1 MGRLEDELGCGP
13 RPRCGIAPLG
23 YTTSDIIR
31 PSDEMGGLVGKRV
44 VITTFGS
51 FGDLNPYLGVALG
64 LKARGH
70 DPVIATAEFYRR
82 FVEAEG
88 LGFRPVRPDRD
99 PHDTETVRRIMNPI
113 MNPRR
118 TPGYLMKELLF
129 PRLQESY
136 EDLSEAT
143 RGADVL
149 LTHPLTFAGPLVAEK
164 LSIPWVSTVLAP
176 ISFFSAHE
184 FPALPIFPRLAVTL
198 RRLGPGAGRA
208 LVGLAKQATR
218 HWPEPVRRLRTELG
232 LSPGKHPIHEGQF
245 SPELVLAMFSRVL
258 AEPRPDWPPNTRIT
272 GHVFYDGSG
281 RDGLS
286 PDLERFL
293 ASGPAPVVFTL
304 GTSLVAKGPAAGS
317 FYRESLKAAQILK
330 LRSLF
335 LVGNDPNNHLPVP
348 LPEGV
353 AAVDRAP
360 FSKLFPRA
368 AAVVH
373 QGGIG
378 TVGQALRAGRPQ
390 LLVPFAFDQPD
401 NAQRIQRLGGAEV
414 LYPRQYTAP
423 RAARRLGDLLGES
436 EYIRRA
442 GEVAGLVRSED
453 GVGDACDAIEDL
465 FASSRRGRA

>member
-1 MGRLEDELGCGP
+1 MGRHGDELGGGP
-13 RPRCGIAPLG
+13 RPRCRNGLLG
-23 YTTSDIIR
+23 LTTSDVVR
-31 PSDEMGGLVGKRV
+31 TSGEMGGLVGKRV

-51 FGDLNPYLGVALG
+51 FGDLNPSLGLALG

-70 DPVIATAEFYRR
+70 DTVIATAEFYRP

-88 LGFRPVRPDRD
+88 VGFRPVRPDRNL
-99 PHDTETVRRIMNPI
+99 HETEAIRRIVNPG
-113 MNPRR
+113 R
-118 TPGYLMKELLF
+118 TPEHIMRELLF
-129 PRLQESY
+129 PHLQESY

-143 RGADVL
+143 RGADAL

-164 LSIPWVSTVLAP
+164 VSVPWVSTVLAP
-176 ISFFSAHE
+176 ISFFSAHD
-184 FPALPIFPRLAVTL
+184 FPALPVFPRLTIML
-198 RRLGPGAGRA
+198 RRLGPGAGRP
-208 LVGLAKQATR
+208 LVGLAKRATL
-218 HWPEPVRRLRTELG
+218 HWPEPVRRLRTEIG
-232 LSPGKHPIHEGQF
+232 LSSGKHPIHEGQF

-258 AEPRPDWPPNTRIT
+258 AKPQPDWPPNTRIT

-293 ASGPAPVVFTL
+293 SSGPAPVVFTL
-304 GTSLVAKGPAAGS
+304 GTSLVGKGPAAGS
-317 FYRESLKAAQILK
+317 FYRESLKATRILK

-335 LVGNDPNNHLPVP
+335 VVGKDPKNHLPVP

-353 AAVDRAP
+353 AAVDYAP

-378 TVGQALRAGRPQ
+378 TIGQVLRSGRPQ
-390 LLVPFAFDQPD
+390 LVVPFAGAQPA
-401 NAQRIQRLGGAEV
+401 NAQRVQRLGGAEV

-423 RAARRLGDLLGES
+423 RVARRLGDLLGES
-436 EYIRRA
+436 GYARRA
-442 GEVAGLVRSED
+442 GEIARRVRSED
-453 GVGDACDAIEDL
+453 GTSDACDAIEEL
-465 FASSRRGRA
+465 FASS

>member
-1 MGRLEDELGCGP
+1 LCDSDIG
-13 RPRCGIAPLG
+13 PLG
-23 YTTSDIIR
+23 HTTSDVIR
-31 PSDEMGGLVGKRV
+31 ASDEMGGLVGKRI

-51 FGDLNPYLGVALG
+51 FGDFNPYLGLALG
-64 LKARGH
+64 LRARGH
-70 DPVIATAEFYRR
+70 DPVIATGESYRH

-88 LGFRPVRPDRD
+88 VGFRPVRPDRNLYD
-99 PHDTETVRRIMNPI
+99 IEAVRRSNPG
-113 MNPRR
+113 R
-118 TPGYLMKELLF
+118 TPAYLMKKLLF

-164 LSIPWVSTVLAP
+164 VSIPWVSTVLAP
-176 ISFFSAHE
+176 ISFFSAHD
-184 FPALPIFPRLAVTL
+184 FPVLPLLPRLAVVL

-208 LVGLAKQATR
+208 LVGLAKRATR
-218 HWPEPVRRLRTELG
+218 HWPEPVRRLRTEIG

-258 AEPRPDWPPNTRIT
+258 AKPQPDWPPNTRIT

-281 RDGLS
+281 RDELS

-304 GTSLVAKGPAAGS
+304 GTGVVGKGPAADS
-317 FYRESLKAAQILK
+317 FYRESLKAVRILK

-335 LVGNDPNNHLPVP
+335 LVGKDPKSRLPVP
-348 LPEGV
+348 LPKGV
-353 AAVDRAP
+353 AAVDHAP

-378 TVGQALRAGRPQ
+378 TIAQVLRAGRPQ
-390 LLVPFAFDQPD
+390 LVVPFAVDQPD
-401 NAQRIQRLGGAEV
+401 NAQRVQRLGGTDV

-423 RAARRLGDLLGES
+423 RAARRLGNLLGDS

-453 GVGDACDAIEDL
+453 GVGDACDAIEEL

>member
-1 MGRLEDELGCGP
+1 
-13 RPRCGIAPLG
+13 
-23 YTTSDIIR
+23 
-31 PSDEMGGLVGKRV
+31 MGGPVGKRV

-51 FGDLNPYLGVALG
+51 FGDLNPYLGLALG

-70 DPVIATAEFYRR
+70 DPVIATAEFYRH

-88 LGFRPVRPDRD
+88 VGFRPVRPDRNL
-99 PHDTETVRRIMNPI
+99 HETEVIRRMMNPG
-113 MNPRR
+113 R
-118 TPGYLMKELLF
+118 TPAHLMKGLLF

-136 EDLSEAT
+136 DDLSEAT

-164 LSIPWVSTVLAP
+164 VSVPWVSTVLAP
-176 ISFFSAHE
+176 ISFFSAHD
-184 FPALPIFPRLAVTL
+184 FPALPVFPRLAIML
-198 RRLGPGAGRA
+198 RRLGPGPGRA
-208 LVGLAKQATR
+208 LVGLAKRATL
-218 HWPEPVRRLRTELG
+218 HWPEPVRRLRTEIG
-232 LSPGKHPIHEGQF
+232 LSSGKHPIHEGQF

-258 AEPRPDWPPNTRIT
+258 AKPQPDWPLNTRIT
-272 GHVFYDGSG
+272 GHIFYDGSG

-293 ASGPAPVVFTL
+293 SSGPAPVVFTL
-304 GTSLVAKGPAAGS
+304 GTSLVGKGPAAGS
-317 FYRESLKAAQILK
+317 FYRQSLKATRILK

-335 LVGNDPNNHLPVP
+335 LVGNDPKNHLPVP

-353 AAVDRAP
+353 AVVDRAP

-378 TVGQALRAGRPQ
+378 TIGQALRAGRPQ

-401 NAQRIQRLGGAEV
+401 NALRVERLGSAQV

-423 RAARRLGDLLGES
+423 RAARLLDDLIGAS
-436 EYIRRA
+436 GYARRA
-442 GEVAGLVRSED
+442 GEVARRVRSED
-453 GVGDACDAIEDL
+453 GVGDACDAIEEL
-465 FASSRRGRA
+465 FTSS

>member
-1 MGRLEDELGCGP
+1 
-13 RPRCGIAPLG
+13 
-23 YTTSDIIR
+23 
-31 PSDEMGGLVGKRV
+31 MGGLVSKRI

-51 FGDLNPYLGVALG
+51 FGDFNPYLGLALG

-70 DPVIATAEFYRR
+70 DTVVATAEFYRP

-88 LGFRPVRPDRD
+88 VGFRPVRPDRNLYD
-99 PHDTETVRRIMNPI
+99 IEAVRRSNPG
-113 MNPRR
+113 R
-118 TPGYLMKELLF
+118 TPAYLMKKLLF

-143 RGADVL
+143 RGADML

-164 LSIPWVSTVLAP
+164 VSIPWVSTVLAP
-176 ISFFSAHE
+176 ISFFSAHD
-184 FPALPIFPRLAVTL
+184 FPVLPLLPRLAVVL

-208 LVGLAKQATR
+208 LVGLAKRATR
-218 HWPEPVRRLRTELG
+218 HWPEPVRRLRTEIG

-258 AEPRPDWPPNTRIT
+258 AKPRPDWPPNTRIT

-293 ASGPAPVVFTL
+293 ASGEAPVVFTL
-304 GTSLVAKGPAAGS
+304 GTGVVGKGPAADS
-317 FYRESLKAAQILK
+317 FYRESLKAVRILK

-335 LVGNDPNNHLPVP
+335 LVGKDPKSRLPVP
-348 LPEGV
+348 LPNGA
-353 AAVDRAP
+353 AAVDHAP
-360 FSKLFPRA
+360 FSKLFPWA

-378 TVGQALRAGRPQ
+378 TIGQVLRSGRPQ
-390 LLVPFAFDQPD
+390 LVVPFAGDQPD
-401 NAQRIQRLGGAEV
+401 NAQRVQRLGGAEV

-423 RAARRLGDLLGES
+423 RVARRLGDLLGES
-436 EYIRRA
+436 GYARRA
-442 GEVAGLVRSED
+442 GEIARRVRSED
-453 GVGDACDAIEDL
+453 GVSDACDAIEEL
-465 FASSRRGRA
+465 FASS

>member
-1 MGRLEDELGCGP
+1 
-13 RPRCGIAPLG
+13 
-23 YTTSDIIR
+23 
-31 PSDEMGGLVGKRV
+31 MGGLVSKRI

-51 FGDLNPYLGVALG
+51 FGDFNPYLGLALG

-70 DPVIATAEFYRR
+70 DTVVATAEFYRP

-88 LGFRPVRPDRD
+88 VGFRPVRPDRNLYD
-99 PHDTETVRRIMNPI
+99 IEAVRRSNPG
-113 MNPRR
+113 R
-118 TPGYLMKELLF
+118 TPAYLMKKLLF

-143 RGADVL
+143 RGADML

-164 LSIPWVSTVLAP
+164 VSIPWVSTVLAP
-176 ISFFSAHE
+176 ISFFSAHD
-184 FPALPIFPRLAVTL
+184 FPVLPLLPRLAVVL

-208 LVGLAKQATR
+208 LVGLAKRATR
-218 HWPEPVRRLRTELG
+218 HWPEPVRRLRTEIG

-258 AEPRPDWPPNTRIT
+258 AKPRPDWPPNTRIT

-304 GTSLVAKGPAAGS
+304 GTGVVGKGPAADS
-317 FYRESLKAAQILK
+317 FYRESLKAVRILK

-335 LVGNDPNNHLPVP
+335 LVGKDPKSRLPVP
-348 LPEGV
+348 LPKGV
-353 AAVDRAP
+353 AAVDHAP

-378 TVGQALRAGRPQ
+378 TIGQVLRSGRPQ
-390 LLVPFAFDQPD
+390 LVVPFAGDQPD
-401 NAQRIQRLGGAEV
+401 NAQRVQRLGGAEV

-423 RAARRLGDLLGES
+423 RVARRLGDLLGES
-436 EYIRRA
+436 GYARRA
-442 GEVAGLVRSED
+442 GEIARRVRSED
-453 GVGDACDAIEDL
+453 GVSDACDAIEEL
-465 FASSRRGRA
+465 FASS

>member
-1 MGRLEDELGCGP
+1 
-13 RPRCGIAPLG
+13 
-23 YTTSDIIR
+23 
-31 PSDEMGGLVGKRV
+31 MGGLVGKRV

-51 FGDLNPYLGVALG
+51 FGDLNPYLGLALG

-70 DPVIATAEFYRR
+70 DPVIATAEFYRH

-88 LGFRPVRPDRD
+88 VGFRPVRPDRNL
-99 PHDTETVRRIMNPI
+99 HETEAIRRMMNPG
-113 MNPRR
+113 R
-118 TPGYLMKELLF
+118 TPAHLMKGLLF

-164 LSIPWVSTVLAP
+164 VSVPWVSTVLAP
-176 ISFFSAHE
+176 ISFFSAHD
-184 FPALPIFPRLAVTL
+184 FPALPVFPRLTIML
-198 RRLGPGAGRA
+198 RRLGPGAGRP
-208 LVGLAKQATR
+208 LVGLAKRATR
-218 HWPEPVRRLRTELG
+218 HWPEPVRRLRTEIG
-232 LSPGKHPIHEGQF
+232 LSSGKHPIHEGQF
-245 SPELVLAMFSRVL
+245 SPELVLAMFSRSL
-258 AEPRPDWPPNTRIT
+258 AMPQPDWPPNTRIT

-304 GTSLVAKGPAAGS
+304 STSLVGKGPAAGS
-317 FYRESLKAAQILK
+317 FYRESLKATRILK

-335 LVGNDPNNHLPVP
+335 LVGKDPKNHLPVP

-353 AAVDRAP
+353 AAVDHAP

-378 TVGQALRAGRPQ
+378 TIGQVLRSGRPQ
-390 LLVPFAFDQPD
+390 LVVPFAVDQPD
-401 NAQRIQRLGGAEV
+401 NALRVQRLGGAEV
-414 LYPRQYTAP
+414 LYPRRYAAP
-423 RAARRLGDLLGES
+423 RVARRLDDLIGAS
-436 EYIRRA
+436 GYARRA
-442 GEVAGLVRSED
+442 GEIARRVRSED
-453 GVGDACDAIEDL
+453 GVGDACDAIEEL
-465 FASSRRGRA
+465 FARS

>member
-1 MGRLEDELGCGP
+1 MRLGRLGDELGGGP
-13 RPRCGIAPLG
+13 RPRGGIGPLG
-23 YTTSDIIR
+23 LTTSDVTR
-31 PSDEMGGLVGKRV
+31 ALGEMGGLVGKRV

-51 FGDLNPYLGVALG
+51 FGDLNPYLGLALG

-70 DPVIATAEFYRR
+70 DPAIATAEFYRP

-88 LGFRPVRPDRD
+88 VGFRPIRPDVD
-99 PHDTETVRRIMNPI
+99 HHETEAVRRIMK
-113 MNPRR
+113 PRR
-118 TPGYLMKELLF
+118 TPGYLMKKLLF

-164 LSIPWVSTVLAP
+164 VSIPWVSTVLAP
-176 ISFFSAHE
+176 ISFFSAHD
-184 FPALPIFPRLAVTL
+184 FPALPVLPRLAVVL

-208 LVGLAKQATR
+208 LVGLAKRATR
-218 HWPEPVRRLRTELG
+218 HWPEPVRRLRTEIG

-245 SPELVLAMFSRVL
+245 SPELVLAMFSRAL
-258 AEPRPDWPPNTRIT
+258 AKPQPDWPPNTRIT

-293 ASGPAPVVFTL
+293 SSGPPPVVFTL
-304 GTSLVAKGPAAGS
+304 GTSVVGKGPAADC
-317 FYRESLKAAQILK
+317 FYRESLKAVRMLK

-335 LVGNDPNNHLPVP
+335 LVGKDPKSRLPVP
-348 LPEGV
+348 LPKGA
-353 AAVDRAP
+353 AAVDYAP

-378 TVGQALRAGRPQ
+378 TIGQVLRSGRPQ
-390 LLVPFAFDQPD
+390 LVVPFAVDQPD
-401 NAQRIQRLGGAEV
+401 NALRVQRLGGAEV
-414 LYPRQYTAP
+414 LYPRRYAAP
-423 RAARRLGDLLGES
+423 RVARRLDDLIGAS
-436 EYIRRA
+436 GYARRA
-442 GEVAGLVRSED
+442 GEIARRVRSED
-453 GVGDACDAIEDL
+453 GVGDACDAIEEL
-465 FASSRRGRA
+465 FARS

>member
-1 MGRLEDELGCGP
+1 MGRLGDELGSGP
-13 RPRCGIAPLG
+13 RPLCGIGPLG
-23 YTTSDIIR
+23 LPASYVIWASG
-31 PSDEMGGLVGKRV
+31 EMGGLMGKRV

-51 FGDLNPYLGVALG
+51 FGDLNPYLGLALG

-70 DPVIATAEFYRR
+70 DPAIATAEFYRP

-88 LGFRPVRPDRD
+88 VGFRPVRPDVD
-99 PHDTETVRRIMNPI
+99 HHETEAVRRIMK
-113 MNPRR
+113 PRR

-129 PRLQESY
+129 PCLQESY

-176 ISFFSAHE
+176 ISFFSAHD
-184 FPALPIFPRLAVTL
+184 FPALPLLPRLAVVL

-208 LVGLAKQATR
+208 LGGLAKRATR

-304 GTSLVAKGPAAGS
+304 STSLVGKGPAAGS
-317 FYRESLKAAQILK
+317 FYRESLKATRILK

-335 LVGNDPNNHLPVP
+335 VVGKDPKNHLPVP

-353 AAVDRAP
+353 AAVDYAP

-378 TVGQALRAGRPQ
+378 TIGQVLRSGRPQ
-390 LLVPFAFDQPD
+390 LVVPFAVDQPD
-401 NAQRIQRLGGAEV
+401 NALRVQRLGGAEV
-414 LYPRQYTAP
+414 LYPRRYAAP
-423 RAARRLGDLLGES
+423 RVARRLDDLIGAS
-436 EYIRRA
+436 GYARRA
-442 GEVAGLVRSED
+442 ED
-453 GVGDACDAIEDL
+453 GVGDACDAIEEL
-465 FASSRRGRA
+465 FARS

>member
-1 MGRLEDELGCGP
+1 
-13 RPRCGIAPLG
+13 
-23 YTTSDIIR
+23 
-31 PSDEMGGLVGKRV
+31 MGGLVGKRI

-51 FGDLNPYLGVALG
+51 FGDFNPYLGLALG

-70 DPVIATAEFYRR
+70 DTVVATAEFYRPI
-82 FVEAEG
+82 VEAEG
-88 LGFRPVRPDRD
+88 VGFRPVRPDRNLYD
-99 PHDTETVRRIMNPI
+99 IEAVRRSNPG
-113 MNPRR
+113 R
-118 TPGYLMKELLF
+118 TPAHLMKKLLF

-164 LSIPWVSTVLAP
+164 VSIPWVSTVLAP
-176 ISFFSAHE
+176 ISFFSAHD
-184 FPALPIFPRLAVTL
+184 FPVLPLLPRLAVVL

-208 LVGLAKQATR
+208 LVGLAKRATR
-218 HWPEPVRRLRTELG
+218 HWPEPVRRLRTEIG

-258 AEPRPDWPPNTRIT
+258 AKPQPDWPPNTRIT

-304 GTSLVAKGPAAGS
+304 GTGVVGKGPAADS
-317 FYRESLKAAQILK
+317 FYRESLKAVRILK

-335 LVGNDPNNHLPVP
+335 LVGKDPKSRLPVP
-348 LPEGV
+348 LPKGV
-353 AAVDRAP
+353 AAVDHAP

-378 TVGQALRAGRPQ
+378 TIGQVLRSGRPQ
-390 LLVPFAFDQPD
+390 LVVPFAGDQPD
-401 NAQRIQRLGGAEV
+401 NALRVQRLGSAEV

-423 RAARRLGDLLGES
+423 RAARLLGDLLGES
-436 EYIRRA
+436 EYARRA
-442 GEVAGLVRSED
+442 GEVARRVRSED
-453 GVGDACDAIEDL
+453 GVSDACDAIEEL
-465 FASSRRGRA
+465 FASI

>member
-1 MGRLEDELGCGP
+1 MTPMPDLRTGRCRRRLP
-13 RPRCGIAPLG
+13 
-23 YTTSDIIR
+23 TSDVIR
-31 PSDEMGGLVGKRV
+31 ASDEMGGLVGKRI

-51 FGDLNPYLGVALG
+51 FGDFNPYLGLALG

-70 DPVIATAEFYRR
+70 DTVVATAEFYRP

-88 LGFRPVRPDRD
+88 VGFRPVRPDRNLY
-99 PHDTETVRRIMNPI
+99 DTEAVRRSNPG
-113 MNPRR
+113 R
-118 TPGYLMKELLF
+118 TPAYLMKELLF

-136 EDLSEAT
+136 EDLSETT
-143 RGADVL
+143 RGADML

-164 LSIPWVSTVLAP
+164 VSIPWVSTVLAP
-176 ISFFSAHE
+176 ISFFSAHD
-184 FPALPIFPRLAVTL
+184 FPVLPLLPRLAVVL

-208 LVGLAKQATR
+208 LVGLAKRATR
-218 HWPEPVRRLRTELG
+218 HWPEPVRRLRTEIG

-258 AEPRPDWPPNTRIT
+258 AKPQPDWPPNTRIT

-304 GTSLVAKGPAAGS
+304 GTGVVGKGPAADS
-317 FYRESLKAAQILK
+317 FYRESLKAVRILK

-335 LVGNDPNNHLPVP
+335 LVGKDPKSRLPVP
-348 LPEGV
+348 LPKGV
-353 AAVDRAP
+353 AAVDHAP

-378 TVGQALRAGRPQ
+378 AVGQVLRSGRPQ
-390 LLVPFAFDQPD
+390 LVVPFAGDQPD
-401 NAQRIQRLGGAEV
+401 NALRVQRLGGAEV

-423 RAARRLGDLLGES
+423 RAARRLDDLIGES
-436 EYIRRA
+436 GYARRA
-442 GEVAGLVRSED
+442 GEIARRVRSED
-453 GVGDACDAIEDL
+453 GVSDACDAIEEL
-465 FASSRRGRA
+465 LASS

>member
-1 MGRLEDELGCGP
+1 MGRHGDELGGGP
-13 RPRCGIAPLG
+13 RPRCRNGLLG
-23 YTTSDIIR
+23 LTTSDVVR
-31 PSDEMGGLVGKRV
+31 TSGEMGGLVGKRV

-51 FGDLNPYLGVALG
+51 FGDLNPYLGLALG

-82 FVEAEG
+82 LVEAEG
-88 LGFRPVRPDRD
+88 VGFRPVRPDRD
-99 PHDTETVRRIMNPI
+99 PHDTEEVRRIMNPI

-118 TPGYLMKELLF
+118 TPGYLMKKLLF

-164 LSIPWVSTVLAP
+164 VSIPWVSTVLAP
-176 ISFFSAHE
+176 ISFFSAHD
-184 FPALPIFPRLAVTL
+184 FPALPVLPRLAVVL

-208 LVGLAKQATR
+208 LGGLAKRATR
-218 HWPEPVRRLRTELG
+218 HWPEPVRRLRTEIG

-245 SPELVLAMFSRVL
+245 SPELVLAMFSRAL
-258 AEPRPDWPPNTRIT
+258 AKPQPDWPPNTRIT

-293 ASGPAPVVFTL
+293 SSGPPPVVFTL
-304 GTSLVAKGPAAGS
+304 GTSVVGKGPAADS
-317 FYRESLKAAQILK
+317 FYRESLKAVQILK

-335 LVGNDPNNHLPVP
+335 LVGKDPKSRLPVP
-348 LPEGV
+348 LPKGA
-353 AAVDRAP
+353 AAVDYAP

-378 TVGQALRAGRPQ
+378 TIGQVLRSGRPQ
-390 LLVPFAFDQPD
+390 LVVPFAVDQPD
-401 NAQRIQRLGGAEV
+401 NALRVQRLGGAEV
-414 LYPRQYTAP
+414 LYPRRYAAP
-423 RAARRLGDLLGES
+423 RAARRLHDLIGAS
-436 EYIRRA
+436 GYASRA
-442 GEVAGLVRSED
+442 GEIARRVRSED
-453 GVGDACDAIEDL
+453 GVGDACDAIEEL
-465 FASSRRGRA
+465 FANS

>member
-1 MGRLEDELGCGP
+1 MGRPGDELGSGP
-13 RPRCGIAPLG
+13 RPLCGIGPLG
-23 YTTSDIIR
+23 LPTSDVIWA
-31 PSDEMGGLVGKRV
+31 SDEMGGLVGKSV

-51 FGDLNPYLGVALG
+51 FGDFNPYLGLALG

-70 DPVIATAEFYRR
+70 DPAIATAEFYRP

-88 LGFRPVRPDRD
+88 VGFRPVRPDLD
-99 PHDTETVRRIMNPI
+99 HHETEAVRRIMK
-113 MNPRR
+113 PRR

-164 LSIPWVSTVLAP
+164 VSIPWVSTVLAP
-176 ISFFSAHE
+176 ISFFSAHD
-184 FPALPIFPRLAVTL
+184 FPALPIFPRLAVVL

-208 LVGLAKQATR
+208 LGGLAKRATR
-218 HWPEPVRRLRTELG
+218 HWPEPVRRLRTEIG

-258 AEPRPDWPPNTRIT
+258 AKPQPDWPPNTRIT

-281 RDGLS
+281 RDELS

-304 GTSLVAKGPAAGS
+304 GTSVVGRGPAADS
-317 FYRESLKAAQILK
+317 FYRESLKAARILK

-335 LVGNDPNNHLPVP
+335 LVGKDPKSRLPLP

-353 AAVDRAP
+353 AAVDHAP

-378 TVGQALRAGRPQ
+378 AIGHALRAGRPQ
-390 LLVPFAFDQPD
+390 LVVPFAVDQPD
-401 NAQRIQRLGGAEV
+401 NAQRLQRLGGAEV

-423 RAARRLGDLLGES
+423 RAARRLGDLLDES
-436 EYIRRA
+436 EYTRRA
-442 GEVAGLVRSED
+442 GEVARLVRSED
-453 GVGDACDAIEDL
+453 GVGDACDAIEEL
-465 FASSRRGRA
+465 FASYQRGRA

>member
-1 MGRLEDELGCGP
+1 MGRLGDELGGGP
-13 RPRCGIAPLG
+13 RPRCRNGLLG
-23 YTTSDIIR
+23 LTTSDVVR
-31 PSDEMGGLVGKRV
+31 TSGVMGGLVGKRV

-51 FGDLNPYLGVALG
+51 FGDLNPYLGLALG

-70 DPVIATAEFYRR
+70 DPAIATAEFYRP

-88 LGFRPVRPDRD
+88 VGFRPVRPDVD
-99 PHDTETVRRIMNPI
+99 HHETEAVHRIMK
-113 MNPRR
+113 PRR
-118 TPGYLMKELLF
+118 TPGYLMKKLLF

-164 LSIPWVSTVLAP
+164 VNIPWVSTVLAP

-184 FPALPIFPRLAVTL
+184 FPALPVFTRTALVL

-208 LVGLAKQATR
+208 LVGLAKRATR
-218 HWPEPVRRLRTELG
+218 HWPEPVRRLRTEIG

-258 AEPRPDWPPNTRIT
+258 AKPRPDWPLNTRIT
-272 GHVFYDGSG
+272 GHIFYDGSG

-304 GTSLVAKGPAAGS
+304 GTSVVGKGPAADS
-317 FYRESLKAAQILK
+317 FYRESLKAVRMLK

-335 LVGNDPNNHLPVP
+335 LVGKDPKNHLPVP

-353 AAVDRAP
+353 AVVDRAP

-378 TVGQALRAGRPQ
+378 TIGQALRAGRPQ

-401 NAQRIQRLGGAEV
+401 NALRVQRLGSAQV

-423 RAARRLGDLLGES
+423 RAARLLDDLIGAS
-436 EYIRRA
+436 GYARRA
-442 GEVAGLVRSED
+442 GEVARRVRSED
-453 GVGDACDAIEDL
+453 GVGDACDAIEEL
-465 FASSRRGRA
+465 FTSS

>member
-1 MGRLEDELGCGP
+1 
-13 RPRCGIAPLG
+13 
-23 YTTSDIIR
+23 
-31 PSDEMGGLVGKRV
+31 MGGLVGKKRV

-51 FGDLNPYLGVALG
+51 LGDLNPYLGLALG

-82 FVEAEG
+82 LVEAEG
-88 LGFRPVRPDRD
+88 VGFRPVRPDRD
-99 PHDTETVRRIMNPI
+99 PHDTEEVRRIMNPI

-118 TPGYLMKELLF
+118 TPGYLMKKLLF

-164 LSIPWVSTVLAP
+164 VNIPWVSTVLAP

-184 FPALPIFPRLAVTL
+184 FPALPVFTRTALVL

-208 LVGLAKQATR
+208 LVGLAKRATR
-218 HWPEPVRRLRTELG
+218 HWPEPVRRLRTEIG

-245 SPELVLAMFSRVL
+245 SHELVLAMFSRVL

-272 GHVFYDGSG
+272 GHVFYDGPS
-281 RDGLS
+281 RDELS

-304 GTSLVAKGPAAGS
+304 STSVVGKGPAAAS
-317 FYRESLKAAQILK
+317 FYRESLKAARILK
-330 LRSLF
+330 LRSVF
-335 LVGNDPNNHLPVP
+335 LVGNDPKSRLPVP
-348 LPEGV
+348 LPKGV

-453 GVGDACDAIEDL
+453 GVGDACAAIEEL

>member
-1 MGRLEDELGCGP
+1 
-13 RPRCGIAPLG
+13 
-23 YTTSDIIR
+23 
-31 PSDEMGGLVGKRV
+31 MGGLVSKRI

-51 FGDLNPYLGVALG
+51 FGDLNPYLGLALG
-64 LKARGH
+64 LQARGH
-70 DPVIATAEFYRR
+70 DPVIATAEFYRP

-88 LGFRPVRPDRD
+88 VGFRPVRPDVD
-99 PHDTETVRRIMNPI
+99 HHETEAVRRIMK
-113 MNPRR
+113 PRR

-143 RGADVL
+143 RGADAL

-164 LSIPWVSTVLAP
+164 VSVPWVSTVLAP
-176 ISFFSAHE
+176 ISFFSAHD
-184 FPALPIFPRLAVTL
+184 FPALPVFPRLTIML
-198 RRLGPGAGRA
+198 RRLGPGAGRP
-208 LVGLAKQATR
+208 LVGLAKRATR
-218 HWPEPVRRLRTELG
+218 HWPEPVRRLRTEIG
-232 LSPGKHPIHEGQF
+232 LSSGKHPIHEGQF
-245 SPELVLAMFSRVL
+245 SPELVLAMFSRSL
-258 AEPRPDWPPNTRIT
+258 AMPQPDWPPNTRIT

-304 GTSLVAKGPAAGS
+304 STSLVGKGPAAGS
-317 FYRESLKAAQILK
+317 FYRESLKATRILK

-335 LVGNDPNNHLPVP
+335 VVGKDPKNHLPVP

-353 AAVDRAP
+353 AAVDYAP

-378 TVGQALRAGRPQ
+378 TIGQVLRSGRPQ
-390 LLVPFAFDQPD
+390 LVVPFAVDQPD
-401 NAQRIQRLGGAEV
+401 NALRVQRLGGAEV
-414 LYPRQYTAP
+414 LYPRRYAAP
-423 RAARRLGDLLGES
+423 RVARRLDDLIGAS
-436 EYIRRA
+436 GYARRA
-442 GEVAGLVRSED
+442 GEIARRVRSED
-453 GVGDACDAIEDL
+453 GVGDACDAIEEL
-465 FASSRRGRA
+465 FARS

>member
-1 MGRLEDELGCGP
+1 LCDSD
-13 RPRCGIAPLG
+13 IVPLG
-23 YTTSDIIR
+23 ITTSDVIR
-31 PSDEMGGLVGKRV
+31 TSGEMGGLVGKRV

-51 FGDLNPYLGVALG
+51 FGDLNPYLGLALG

-70 DPVIATAEFYRR
+70 DPVIATAEFYRP

-88 LGFRPVRPDRD
+88 VGFRPVRPDLD
-99 PHDTETVRRIMNPI
+99 SHETEAVRRI

-118 TPGYLMKELLF
+118 TPGHLMRKLLF
-129 PRLQESY
+129 PRLKESY

-149 LTHPLTFAGPLVAEK
+149 LTHPLTFAGPIVAEK
-164 LSIPWVSTVLAP
+164 VSLPWVSTVLAP
-176 ISFFSAHE
+176 ISFFSAHD
-184 FPALPIFPRLAVTL
+184 FPALPLFPRLAVVL

-208 LVGLAKQATR
+208 LGGLAKRATR
-218 HWPEPVRRLRTELG
+218 RWPEPVRQLRAEIG
-232 LSPGKHPIHEGQF
+232 LPPGKHPIHEGQF

-258 AEPRPDWPPNTRIT
+258 GKPQPDWPPNTRIT
-272 GHVFYDGSG
+272 GQVFYHGSG

-293 ASGPAPVVFTL
+293 NSGPAPVVFSL
-304 GTSLVAKGPAAGS
+304 GTSVVGKGTAADS

-330 LRSLF
+330 VRSLF
-335 LVGNDPNNHLPVP
+335 LVGKDSKSRLPVP

-353 AAVDRAP
+353 TAVEQAP

-378 TVGQALRAGRPQ
+378 TIAQALRAGRPQ

-401 NAQRIQRLGGAEV
+401 NALRVQRLGSAEV

-423 RAARRLGDLLGES
+423 RAARLLGDLLGES
-436 EYIRRA
+436 EYARRA
-442 GEVAGLVRSED
+442 GEVARRVRSED
-453 GVGDACDAIEDL
+453 GVGDACDAIEEL
-465 FASSRRGRA
+465 FASI

>member
-1 MGRLEDELGCGP
+1 
-13 RPRCGIAPLG
+13 
-23 YTTSDIIR
+23 
-31 PSDEMGGLVGKRV
+31 MGGLVSKRI

-51 FGDLNPYLGVALG
+51 FGDFNPYLGLALG

-70 DPVIATAEFYRR
+70 DTVVATAEFYRP

-88 LGFRPVRPDRD
+88 VGFRPVRPDRNLYD
-99 PHDTETVRRIMNPI
+99 IEAVRRSNPG
-113 MNPRR
+113 R
-118 TPGYLMKELLF
+118 TPAYLMKKLLF

-143 RGADVL
+143 RGADML

-164 LSIPWVSTVLAP
+164 VSIPWVSTVLAP
-176 ISFFSAHE
+176 ISFFSAHD
-184 FPALPIFPRLAVTL
+184 FPVLPLLPRLAVVL

-208 LVGLAKQATR
+208 LVGLAKRATR
-218 HWPEPVRRLRTELG
+218 HWPEPVRRLRTEIG

-258 AEPRPDWPPNTRIT
+258 AKPRPDWPPNTRIT

-304 GTSLVAKGPAAGS
+304 GTGVVGKGPAADS
-317 FYRESLKAAQILK
+317 FYRESLKAVRILK

-335 LVGNDPNNHLPVP
+335 LVGKDPKSRLPVP
-348 LPEGV
+348 LPNGA
-353 AAVDRAP
+353 AAVDHAP
-360 FSKLFPRA
+360 FSKLFPWA

-378 TVGQALRAGRPQ
+378 TIGQVLRSGRPQ
-390 LLVPFAFDQPD
+390 LVVPFAGDQPD
-401 NAQRIQRLGGAEV
+401 NAQRVQRLGGAEV

-423 RAARRLGDLLGES
+423 RVARRLGDLLGES
-436 EYIRRA
+436 GYARRA
-442 GEVAGLVRSED
+442 GEIARRVRSED
-453 GVGDACDAIEDL
+453 GVSDACDAIEEL
-465 FASSRRGRA
+465 FASS

>member
-1 MGRLEDELGCGP
+1 LCDSDIG
-13 RPRCGIAPLG
+13 PLG
-23 YTTSDIIR
+23 HTTSDVIR
-31 PSDEMGGLVGKRV
+31 ASDEMGGLVGKRI

-51 FGDLNPYLGVALG
+51 FGDFNPYLGLALG

-70 DPVIATAEFYRR
+70 DTVVATAEFYRPI
-82 FVEAEG
+82 VEAEG
-88 LGFRPVRPDRD
+88 VGFRPVRPDRNLYD
-99 PHDTETVRRIMNPI
+99 IEAVRRSNPG
-113 MNPRR
+113 R
-118 TPGYLMKELLF
+118 TPAYLMKELLF

-164 LSIPWVSTVLAP
+164 VSIPWVSTVLAP
-176 ISFFSAHE
+176 ISFFSAHD
-184 FPALPIFPRLAVTL
+184 FPVLPLLPRLAVVL

-208 LVGLAKQATR
+208 LVGLAKRATR
-218 HWPEPVRRLRTELG
+218 HWPEPVRRLRTEIG

-258 AEPRPDWPPNTRIT
+258 AKPQPDWPPNTRIT

-304 GTSLVAKGPAAGS
+304 GTGVVGKGPAADS
-317 FYRESLKAAQILK
+317 FYRESLKAVRILK

-335 LVGNDPNNHLPVP
+335 LVGKDPKSRLPVP
-348 LPEGV
+348 LPKGV
-353 AAVDRAP
+353 AAVDHAP

-378 TVGQALRAGRPQ
+378 TIGQVLRSGRPQ
-390 LLVPFAFDQPD
+390 LVVPFAGDQPD
-401 NAQRIQRLGGAEV
+401 NALRVQRLGSAEV

-423 RAARRLGDLLGES
+423 RAARLLGDLLGES
-436 EYIRRA
+436 EYARRA
-442 GEVAGLVRSED
+442 GEVARRVRSED
-453 GVGDACDAIEDL
+453 GVSDACDAIEEL
-465 FASSRRGRA
+465 FASI

>member
-1 MGRLEDELGCGP
+1 MGRFGDELGSGP
-13 RPRCGIAPLG
+13 RPLCGIGPLG
-23 YTTSDIIR
+23 LPTSDVIWA
-31 PSDEMGGLVGKRV
+31 SGEMGGLVGKRV

-51 FGDLNPYLGVALG
+51 LGDLNPYLGLALG

-70 DPVIATAEFYRR
+70 DPAIATAEFYRP

-88 LGFRPVRPDRD
+88 VGFRPVRPDLD
-99 PHDTETVRRIMNPI
+99 HHETEAVRQIMK
-113 MNPRR
+113 PRR
-118 TPGYLMKELLF
+118 TPGHLMKELLF
-129 PRLQESY
+129 PLLQESY

-143 RGADVL
+143 RGADML

-164 LSIPWVSTVLAP
+164 VSIPWVSTVLAP
-176 ISFFSAHE
+176 ISFFSAHD
-184 FPALPIFPRLAVTL
+184 FPALPVFPRLAVVL

-208 LVGLAKQATR
+208 LGGLAKRATR
-218 HWPEPVRRLRTELG
+218 HWPEPVRRLRTEIG
-232 LSPGKHPIHEGQF
+232 LTPGKHPIHEGQF
-245 SPELVLAMFSRVL
+245 SPELVLAMFSCVL
-258 AEPRPDWPPNTRIT
+258 AKPQPDWPPNTRIT
-272 GHVFYDGSG
+272 GHVFYDRSG

-304 GTSLVAKGPAAGS
+304 GTSVVGKGPAADS
-317 FYRESLKAAQILK
+317 FYHESLKAARILK

-335 LVGNDPNNHLPVP
+335 LVGKDPKSRLPVP

-353 AAVDRAP
+353 AAVDHAP

-378 TVGQALRAGRPQ
+378 AIGHALRAGRPQ
-390 LLVPFAFDQPD
+390 LVVPFAVDQPD

-414 LYPRQYTAP
+414 LYPRQYSAP

-436 EYIRRA
+436 EYARRA
-442 GEVAGLVRSED
+442 GEIAGLVRSED
-453 GVGDACDAIEDL
+453 GVGDACDAIEEL
-465 FASSRRGRA
+465 FASSRRGKT

>member
-1 MGRLEDELGCGP
+1 MTPMPDLRTGRCRRRLP
-13 RPRCGIAPLG
+13 
-23 YTTSDIIR
+23 TSDVIR
-31 PSDEMGGLVGKRV
+31 ASDEMGGLVGKKRV

-51 FGDLNPYLGVALG
+51 LGDLNPYLGLALG

-82 FVEAEG
+82 LVEAEG
-88 LGFRPVRPDRD
+88 VGFRPVRPDRD
-99 PHDTETVRRIMNPI
+99 PHDTEEVRRIMNPI

-118 TPGYLMKELLF
+118 TPGYLMKKLLF

-164 LSIPWVSTVLAP
+164 VNIPWVSTVLAP

-184 FPALPIFPRLAVTL
+184 FPALPVFTRTALVL
-198 RRLGPGAGRA
+198 RRLGPGAGRT
-208 LVGLAKQATR
+208 LVGLAKRATR
-218 HWPEPVRRLRTELG
+218 HWPEPVRRLRTEIG

-272 GHVFYDGSG
+272 GHVFYDGSSL
-281 RDGLS
+281 DELS

-304 GTSLVAKGPAAGS
+304 STSVVGKGPAADS
-317 FYRESLKAAQILK
+317 FYRESLKAARILK
-330 LRSLF
+330 LRSVF
-335 LVGNDPNNHLPVP
+335 LVGNDPKSRLPVP

-453 GVGDACDAIEDL
+453 GVGDACDAIEEL

>member
-1 MGRLEDELGCGP
+1 MGRPGDELGSGP
-13 RPRCGIAPLG
+13 RPLCGIAPLG
-23 YTTSDIIR
+23 LPTSDVIWE
-31 PSDEMGGLVGKRV
+31 SDEMGGLVGKRV

-51 FGDLNPYLGVALG
+51 FGDLNPYLGLALG

-70 DPVIATAEFYRR
+70 DPAIATAEFYRP
-82 FVEAEG
+82 FGEAEG
-88 LGFRPVRPDRD
+88 VGFRPVRPDLD
-99 PHDTETVRRIMNPI
+99 HHETEAVHRIMK
-113 MNPRR
+113 PRR

-164 LSIPWVSTVLAP
+164 VSIPWVSTVLAP
-176 ISFFSAHE
+176 ISFFSAHD
-184 FPALPIFPRLAVTL
+184 FPALPVFPRLAVVL
-198 RRLGPGAGRA
+198 RRLGPGAGRP
-208 LVGLAKQATR
+208 LGGLAKRATR
-218 HWPEPVRRLRTELG
+218 HWPEPVRRLRTEIG

-368 AAVVH
+368 AALVH

-390 LLVPFAFDQPD
+390 LLVRFAFDQPD
-401 NAQRIQRLGGAEV
+401 NALRVQRLGGAEM

-423 RAARRLGDLLGES
+423 RAARRLGDLLAES
-436 EYIRRA
+436 EYARRA

>member
-1 MGRLEDELGCGP
+1 MGRPGDELGSGP
-13 RPRCGIAPLG
+13 RPLCGIGPLG
-23 YTTSDIIR
+23 LPTSDVIWA
-31 PSDEMGGLVGKRV
+31 SDEMGGLVGKRV

-51 FGDLNPYLGVALG
+51 FGDLNPYLGLALG

-70 DPVIATAEFYRR
+70 DPAIATAEFYRP

-88 LGFRPVRPDRD
+88 IGFRPVRPDLD
-99 PHDTETVRRIMNPI
+99 HHEPEAVRRIMK
-113 MNPRR
+113 PRR

-164 LSIPWVSTVLAP
+164 VSLPWVSTVLAP
-176 ISFFSAHE
+176 ISFFSAHD
-184 FPALPIFPRLAVTL
+184 FPVLPLLPRQAVVL
-198 RRLGPGAGRA
+198 RRLGPGARRA
-208 LVGLAKQATR
+208 LVGLAKRATR
-218 HWPEPVRRLRTELG
+218 HWPEPVRRLRTEIG

-258 AEPRPDWPPNTRIT
+258 AEIRPDWPPNTRIT

-281 RDGLS
+281 RDELS

-304 GTSLVAKGPAAGS
+304 GTSVVGMGPAADS
-317 FYRESLKAAQILK
+317 FYRESLKAARILK

-335 LVGNDPNNHLPVP
+335 LVGKDPKSRLPVP

-353 AAVDRAP
+353 AAVDHAP

-378 TVGQALRAGRPQ
+378 TIGHALRAGRPQ
-390 LLVPFAFDQPD
+390 LVVPFAVDQPD

-453 GVGDACDAIEDL
+453 GVGDACDAIEEL

>member
-1 MGRLEDELGCGP
+1 
-13 RPRCGIAPLG
+13 
-23 YTTSDIIR
+23 
-31 PSDEMGGLVGKRV
+31 MGGLVSKRI

-51 FGDLNPYLGVALG
+51 FGDFNPYLGLALG

-70 DPVIATAEFYRR
+70 DTVVATAEFYRP

-88 LGFRPVRPDRD
+88 IGFRPVRPDRNLY
-99 PHDTETVRRIMNPI
+99 DTEAVRRSNPG
-113 MNPRR
+113 R
-118 TPGYLMKELLF
+118 TPAYLMKKLLF

-143 RGADVL
+143 RGADML

-164 LSIPWVSTVLAP
+164 VSIPWVSTVLAP
-176 ISFFSAHE
+176 ISFFSAHD
-184 FPALPIFPRLAVTL
+184 FPVLPLLPRLAVVL

-208 LVGLAKQATR
+208 LVGLAKRATR
-218 HWPEPVRRLRTELG
+218 HWPEPVRRLRTEIG

-258 AEPRPDWPPNTRIT
+258 AKPRPDWPPNTRIT

-304 GTSLVAKGPAAGS
+304 GTGVVGKGPAADS
-317 FYRESLKAAQILK
+317 FYRESLKAVRILK

-335 LVGNDPNNHLPVP
+335 LVGKDPKSRLPVP
-348 LPEGV
+348 LPKGV
-353 AAVDRAP
+353 AAVDHAP

-378 TVGQALRAGRPQ
+378 AIGQVLRSGRPQ
-390 LLVPFAFDQPD
+390 LVVPFAGDQPD
-401 NAQRIQRLGGAEV
+401 NAQRVQRLGGAEV

-423 RAARRLGDLLGES
+423 RVARRLGDLLGES
-436 EYIRRA
+436 GYARRA
-442 GEVAGLVRSED
+442 GEIARRVRSED
-453 GVGDACDAIEDL
+453 GTSDACDAIEEL
-465 FASSRRGRA
+465 FASS

>member
-99 PHDTETVRRIMNPI
+99 PHDTETVRRIMNPV

-164 LSIPWVSTVLAP
+164 VNIPWVSTVLAP

-184 FPALPIFPRLAVTL
+184 FPALPVFTRPALVL
-198 RRLGPGAGRA
+198 RRLGPGVGRA
-208 LVGLAKQATR
+208 LVGLAKRATR
-218 HWPEPVRRLRTELG
+218 HWPEPVRRLRTEIG
-232 LSPGKHPIHEGQF
+232 LSAGKHPIHEGQF

-258 AEPRPDWPPNTRIT
+258 AKPQPDWPPNTRIT

-286 PDLERFL
+286 PELERFL
-293 ASGPAPVVFTL
+293 ASGPAPVVFRLST
-304 GTSLVAKGPAAGS
+304 GVGKGPAADS
-317 FYRESLKAAQILK
+317 FYRESLKAVRMLK

-335 LVGNDPNNHLPVP
+335 LVGKDPKSRLPVP

-353 AAVDRAP
+353 AAVDHAP

-378 TVGQALRAGRPQ
+378 TIAQVLRAGRPQ
-390 LLVPFAFDQPD
+390 LVVPFAVDQPD
-401 NAQRIQRLGGAEV
+401 NALRAQRLGSAEV
-414 LYPRQYTAP
+414 LYPWRYAAP
-423 RAARRLGDLLGES
+423 RAARRLDDLIRKPG
-436 EYIRRA
+436 YARRA
-442 GEVAGLVRSED
+442 GEIAGRVRSED
-453 GVGDACDAIEDL
+453 GVGDACDAIEEL
-465 FASSRRGRA
+465 FASP

>member
-1 MGRLEDELGCGP
+1 MGRPGDELGSGP
-13 RPRCGIAPLG
+13 RPLCGIGPLG
-23 YTTSDIIR
+23 LPTSDVIWA
-31 PSDEMGGLVGKRV
+31 SDEMGGLVGKRV

-51 FGDLNPYLGVALG
+51 FGDLNPYLGLALG

-70 DPVIATAEFYRR
+70 DPAIATAEFYRP

-88 LGFRPVRPDRD
+88 VGFRPVRPDLD
-99 PHDTETVRRIMNPI
+99 HHETEAVRRIMK
-113 MNPRR
+113 PRR

-164 LSIPWVSTVLAP
+164 VSIPWVSTVLAP
-176 ISFFSAHE
+176 ISFFSAHD
-184 FPALPIFPRLAVTL
+184 FPALPIFPRLAVVL

-208 LVGLAKQATR
+208 LGGLAKRATR
-218 HWPEPVRRLRTELG
+218 HWPEPVRRLRTEIG

-258 AEPRPDWPPNTRIT
+258 AKPQPDWPPNTRIT

-281 RDGLS
+281 RDELS

-304 GTSLVAKGPAAGS
+304 GTSVVGMGPAADS
-317 FYRESLKAAQILK
+317 FYRESLKAARILK

-335 LVGNDPNNHLPVP
+335 LVGKDPKSRLPVP

-353 AAVDRAP
+353 AAVDHAP

-368 AAVVH
+368 AVVVH

-378 TVGQALRAGRPQ
+378 AIGHALRAGRPQ
-390 LLVPFAFDQPD
+390 LVVPFAVDQPD

-436 EYIRRA
+436 EYARRA
-442 GEVAGLVRSED
+442 REVAGLVRSED
-453 GVGDACDAIEDL
+453 GVGDACDAIEEL

>member
-1 MGRLEDELGCGP
+1 MCDSDIG
-13 RPRCGIAPLG
+13 PLG
-23 YTTSDIIR
+23 HTTSDVIR
-31 PSDEMGGLVGKRV
+31 ASDEMGGLVGKRV

-51 FGDLNPYLGVALG
+51 FGDLNPYLGLALG

-70 DPVIATAEFYRR
+70 DPAIATAEFYRP

-88 LGFRPVRPDRD
+88 VGFRPVRPDRNLYD
-99 PHDTETVRRIMNPI
+99 IEAVRRSNPG
-113 MNPRR
+113 R
-118 TPGYLMKELLF
+118 TPAYLMKELLF

-143 RGADVL
+143 RGADML

-164 LSIPWVSTVLAP
+164 VSIPWVSTVLAP
-176 ISFFSAHE
+176 ISFFSAHD
-184 FPALPIFPRLAVTL
+184 FPALPVFPRLAVVP

-208 LVGLAKQATR
+208 LGGLAKRATR
-218 HWPEPVRRLRTELG
+218 HWPEPVRRLRTEIG

-258 AEPRPDWPPNTRIT
+258 AKPQPDWPPNTRIT

-304 GTSLVAKGPAAGS
+304 GTGVVGKGPAADS
-317 FYRESLKAAQILK
+317 FYRESLKAVRILK

-335 LVGNDPNNHLPVP
+335 LVGKDPKSRLPVP
-348 LPEGV
+348 LPKGV
-353 AAVDRAP
+353 AAVDHAP

-378 TVGQALRAGRPQ
+378 TIGQVLRSGRPQ
-390 LLVPFAFDQPD
+390 LVVPFAGDQPD
-401 NAQRIQRLGGAEV
+401 NALRVQRLGSAEV

-423 RAARRLGDLLGES
+423 RAARLLGDLLGES
-436 EYIRRA
+436 EYARRA

-453 GVGDACDAIEDL
+453 GVGDACDAIEEL

>member
-1 MGRLEDELGCGP
+1 
-13 RPRCGIAPLG
+13 
-23 YTTSDIIR
+23 
-31 PSDEMGGLVGKRV
+31 MGGLVGKRI

-51 FGDLNPYLGVALG
+51 FGDFNPYLGLAVG

-70 DPVIATAEFYRR
+70 DPVVATAEFFRP

-88 LGFRPVRPDRD
+88 IGFRPVRPDRNLY
-99 PHDTETVRRIMNPI
+99 DTETVRRSNPG
-113 MNPRR
+113 R
-118 TPGYLMKELLF
+118 TPAYLMKELIF

-143 RGADVL
+143 RGADML

-164 LSIPWVSTVLAP
+164 VRIPWVSTVLAP
-176 ISFFSAHE
+176 ISFFSAHD
-184 FPALPIFPRLAVTL
+184 FPVLPLLPRLAVVL
-198 RRLGPGAGRA
+198 RRLGPWTGRA
-208 LVGLAKQATR
+208 LVGLAKRATR
-218 HWPEPVRRLRTELG
+218 HWTEPVRRLRTEIG

-281 RDGLS
+281 RDWLS
-286 PDLERFL
+286 PNLERFL
-293 ASGPAPVVFTL
+293 ASGPDPVVFTL
-304 GTSLVAKGPAAGS
+304 GTGVVGKGPEADS
-317 FYRESLKAAQILK
+317 FYRESLKAVQILK

-335 LVGNDPNNHLPVP
+335 LVGKDPKSRLPVP
-348 LPEGV
+348 LPEGA
-353 AAVDRAP
+353 AAVDYAP

-378 TVGQALRAGRPQ
+378 TIGQVLRSGRPQ
-390 LLVPFAFDQPD
+390 LVVPFAGDQSD
-401 NAQRIQRLGGAEV
+401 NAQRIQRLGSAEV
-414 LYPRQYTAP
+414 LYPRQYTAS
-423 RAARRLGDLLGES
+423 RAARRLGDLLWES
-436 EYIRRA
+436 EYARRA

-453 GVGDACDAIEDL
+453 GVGDACDAIEEL
-465 FASSRRGRA
+465 FASSRRG

>member
-1 MGRLEDELGCGP
+1 
-13 RPRCGIAPLG
+13 
-23 YTTSDIIR
+23 
-31 PSDEMGGLVGKRV
+31 MGGLVGKRI

-51 FGDLNPYLGVALG
+51 FGDFNPYLGLALG

-70 DPVIATAEFYRR
+70 DTVVATAEFYRPI
-82 FVEAEG
+82 VEAEG
-88 LGFRPVRPDRD
+88 VGFRPVRPDRNLYD
-99 PHDTETVRRIMNPI
+99 IEAVRRSNPG
-113 MNPRR
+113 R

-164 LSIPWVSTVLAP
+164 VSIPWVSTVLAP
-176 ISFFSAHE
+176 ISFFSAHD
-184 FPALPIFPRLAVTL
+184 FPVLPLLPRLAVVL

-208 LVGLAKQATR
+208 LVGLAKRATR
-218 HWPEPVRRLRTELG
+218 HWPQPVRRLRTEIG

-245 SPELVLAMFSRVL
+245 SPELVLAMFSCVL

-272 GHVFYDGSG
+272 GHVFYDASA
-281 RDGLS
+281 RAGLS

-304 GTSLVAKGPAAGS
+304 GTGVVGKGPAADS
-317 FYRESLKAAQILK
+317 FYRESLKAVRILK

-335 LVGNDPNNHLPVP
+335 LVGKDPKSRLPVP
-348 LPEGV
+348 LPKGV
-353 AAVDRAP
+353 AAVDHAP
-360 FSKLFPRA
+360 FSTLFPRA

-378 TVGQALRAGRPQ
+378 TIGQVLRSGRPQ
-390 LLVPFAFDQPD
+390 LVVPFAGDQPD
-401 NAQRIQRLGGAEV
+401 NALRVQRLGSAEV

-436 EYIRRA
+436 ESARRA
-442 GEVAGLVRSED
+442 GEVARRVRSED
-453 GVGDACDAIEDL
+453 GVSDACDAIEEL
-465 FASSRRGRA
+465 FASI

>member
-1 MGRLEDELGCGP
+1 MGRPGDELGSGP
-13 RPRCGIAPLG
+13 RPLCGIGPLG
-23 YTTSDIIR
+23 LPTSDVIWA
-31 PSDEMGGLVGKRV
+31 SDEIGGLVGKRL

-51 FGDLNPYLGVALG
+51 LGDLNPYLGLALG

-70 DPVIATAEFYRR
+70 DPAIATAEFYRP

-88 LGFRPVRPDRD
+88 VGFRPVRPDVD
-99 PHDTETVRRIMNPI
+99 HHKTEAVRRIMK
-113 MNPRR
+113 PRR

-149 LTHPLTFAGPLVAEK
+149 LTHPLTFAGPLVTEK
-164 LSIPWVSTVLAP
+164 VGIPWVSTVLAP
-176 ISFFSAHE
+176 ISFFSAHD
-184 FPALPIFPRLAVTL
+184 FPALPIFPRLAVVL

-208 LVGLAKQATR
+208 LGGLAKRATR
-218 HWPEPVRRLRTELG
+218 HWPEPVRRLRTEIG
-232 LSPGKHPIHEGQF
+232 LSSGKHPIHEGQF
-245 SPELVLAMFSRVL
+245 SPELVLAMFSRSL
-258 AEPRPDWPPNTRIT
+258 AMPQPDWPPNTRIT

-304 GTSLVAKGPAAGS
+304 STSLAGKGPAAGS
-317 FYRESLKAAQILK
+317 FYRESLKATRILK

-335 LVGNDPNNHLPVP
+335 VVGKDPKNHLPVP

-353 AAVDRAP
+353 AAVDYAP

-378 TVGQALRAGRPQ
+378 TIGQVLRSGRPQ
-390 LLVPFAFDQPD
+390 LVVPFAGDQPD
-401 NAQRIQRLGGAEV
+401 NAQRVQRLGGAEV

-423 RAARRLGDLLGES
+423 RAARR
-436 EYIRRA
+436 
-442 GEVAGLVRSED
+442 VRSED
-453 GVGDACDAIEDL
+453 GVSDACDAIEEL
-465 FASSRRGRA
+465 FASS

>member
-1 MGRLEDELGCGP
+1 MGRLGDELGGGP
-13 RPRCGIAPLG
+13 RPRCRNGLLG
-23 YTTSDIIR
+23 LTTSDVVR
-31 PSDEMGGLVGKRV
+31 TSGVMGGLVGKRV

-51 FGDLNPYLGVALG
+51 FGDLNPYLGLALG

-70 DPVIATAEFYRR
+70 DPVIATAEFYRP

-88 LGFRPVRPDRD
+88 VGFRPVRPDRNLYD
-99 PHDTETVRRIMNPI
+99 IEAVRRSNPG
-113 MNPRR
+113 R
-118 TPGYLMKELLF
+118 TPGYTMRELLF

-176 ISFFSAHE
+176 ISFFSAHD
-184 FPALPIFPRLAVTL
+184 FPVLPLLPRLAVVL

-208 LVGLAKQATR
+208 LGGLAKRATR
-218 HWPEPVRRLRTELG
+218 HWPEPVRRLRTEIG

-258 AEPRPDWPPNTRIT
+258 AKPQPDWPPNTRIT

-304 GTSLVAKGPAAGS
+304 GTSVVGKGPAADS
-317 FYRESLKAAQILK
+317 FYHESLKAARILK

-335 LVGNDPNNHLPVP
+335 LVGKDPKCRLPVP

-353 AAVDRAP
+353 AAVDHAP

-378 TVGQALRAGRPQ
+378 AIGHALRAGRPQ
-390 LLVPFAFDQPD
+390 LVVPYAVDQPD
-401 NAQRIQRLGGAEV
+401 NAQRVQRLGGAEV
-414 LYPRQYTAP
+414 LYPRRYAAR
-423 RAARRLGDLLGES
+423 RAARRLGVLLAES
-436 EYIRRA
+436 EYARRA
-442 GEVAGLVRSED
+442 GEVAELVRSED
-453 GVGDACDAIEDL
+453 GVGDACDAIEEL

>member
-1 MGRLEDELGCGP
+1 MCDSDIG
-13 RPRCGIAPLG
+13 PLG
-23 YTTSDIIR
+23 HTTSDVIR
-31 PSDEMGGLVGKRV
+31 ASDEMGGLVGKRI

-51 FGDLNPYLGVALG
+51 FGDFNPYLGLALG

-70 DPVIATAEFYRR
+70 DTVVATAEFYRPI
-82 FVEAEG
+82 VEAEG
-88 LGFRPVRPDRD
+88 VGFRPVRPDRNLYD
-99 PHDTETVRRIMNPI
+99 IEAVRRSNPG
-113 MNPRR
+113 R
-118 TPGYLMKELLF
+118 TPAYLMKELLF

-164 LSIPWVSTVLAP
+164 VSIPWVSTVLAP
-176 ISFFSAHE
+176 ISFFSAHD
-184 FPALPIFPRLAVTL
+184 FPALPLLPRLAVVL

-208 LVGLAKQATR
+208 LVGLAKRATR
-218 HWPEPVRRLRTELG
+218 HWPEPVRRLRTEIG

-258 AEPRPDWPPNTRIT
+258 AKPQPDWPPNTRIT

-304 GTSLVAKGPAAGS
+304 GTGVVGKGPAADS
-317 FYRESLKAAQILK
+317 FYRESLKAVRILK

-335 LVGNDPNNHLPVP
+335 LVGKDPKSRLPVP
-348 LPEGV
+348 LPKGV
-353 AAVDRAP
+353 AAVDHAP

-378 TVGQALRAGRPQ
+378 TIGQVLRSGRPQ
-390 LLVPFAFDQPD
+390 LVVPFAGDQPD
-401 NAQRIQRLGGAEV
+401 NALRVQRLGSAEV

-423 RAARRLGDLLGES
+423 RAARLLGDLLGES
-436 EYIRRA
+436 EYARRA
-442 GEVAGLVRSED
+442 GEVARRVRSED
-453 GVGDACDAIEDL
+453 GVSDACDAIEEL
-465 FASSRRGRA
+465 FASI